1 MAQSPCASCTVN
13 ITSNNSSNYS
23 LSAGQNM
30 CISNGAIF
38 SGTIS
43 SISSTSKICV
53 TGNSRF
59 NGNINNI
66 PAFAPNII
74 TGTAIG

>member
-1 MAQSPCASCTVN
+1 MLIIRIFFHLQTMAQSPCASCTVN

-38 SGTIS
+38 RERLAVFLPLQ
-43 SISSTSKICV
+43 KFV
-53 TGNSRF
+53 
-59 NGNINNI
+59 
-66 PAFAPNII
+66 
-74 TGTAIG
+74 